1 MKCLSTTWQLNNR
14 ECPLSIL
21 KETGEIVVVLDAY
34 INPVN
39 HKCVVIE
46 CDDKNT
52 YYHDEIK

>member
-1 MKCLSTTWQLNNR
+1 M
-14 ECPLSIL
+14 PL

-46 CDDKNT
+46 CDDRNT